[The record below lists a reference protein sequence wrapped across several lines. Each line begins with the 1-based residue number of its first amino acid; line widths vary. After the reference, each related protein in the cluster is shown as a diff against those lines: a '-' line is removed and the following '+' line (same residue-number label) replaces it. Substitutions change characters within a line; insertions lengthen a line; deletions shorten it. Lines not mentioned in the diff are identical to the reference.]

1 MVIDKAL
8 IEDIKSSTNIVDVIG
23 EVVSLN
29 RAGRNYLGLCPFHK
43 EKTPSFNV
51 IEDRQFYHCF
61 GCGKSGDVF
70 KFLEEY
76 RQISFQESV
85 KVLADRLGIAV
96 RIDAPRQAQQQN
108 SPNQAFYDLHEDALK
123 FYHAVLMTTKIG
135 EAARA
140 YLYERGMTDDLLKT
154 FQIGLAPDEPD
165 YLYQSV
171 SKKYDEEV
179 LTESGLFNLSE
190 SNRLF
195 DTFKNRIMFPL
206 KNEFGKTIGFSGR
219 VWTKDDIEK
228 GQAKYKNTR
237 ATRIFNK
244 SYELYHL
251 DQAKSVIQKTHEVYL
266 MEGFMDVI
274 AAYRAGHV
282 NAVAS
287 MGTALTP
294 EHVNR
299 LRKLTKKIVLTYD
312 GDKAGQN
319 AIAKSLELLSDFQV
333 DIVKIPDNMDPDE
346 YLQKTSEEAL
356 GKLLVESRISDV
368 EFWIGQLKP
377 ANVDNLQAEIAYVE
391 QIAKIIAKSP
401 SVTAQNSYIS
411 KVADLL
417 PDFDF
422 FQVEQAVNNERL
434 TMRNQQTAQLSAA
447 SNSAY
452 ESSAS
457 GFRGTVKPPST
468 PKITGL
474 RRAEN
479 QLFHRMLNHPMILN
493 DYRMREEF
501 FFQTPE
507 LEELYHILKQDGQID
522 TVALSLLSQEVQTAY
537 YQVLEEI
544 LPPETSL
551 EEVQAIEERRNHF
564 LREQD
569 FRKQSKQIRES
580 SNHGDVDAA
589 VEAQH
594 LTFKSLISSVTTKK
608 LVQQLMMKSQ
618 KNLLSHLFLMLM
630 GLMTFWNV

>member
-8 IEDIKSSTNIVDVIG
+8 IEDIKSNTNIVDVIG

-96 RIDAPRQAQQQN
+96 SIDAPRQAQQQN

-140 YLYERGMTDDLLKT
+140 YLYERGMTDELLKA
-154 FQIGLAPDEPD
+154 FQIGLSPDEPD

-190 SNRLF
+190 NNRIF

-219 VWTKDDIEK
+219 VWTKEDIEK

-244 SYELYHL
+244 PYELYHL
-251 DQAKSVIQKTHEVYL
+251 DQAKPVIQKTHEVYL

-452 ESSAS
+452 ESAS
-457 GFRGTVKPPST
+457 GFRGTVKLPST

-493 DYRMREEF
+493 DYRMRDDF
-501 FFQTPE
+501 FFETPE

-522 TVALSLLSQEVQTAY
+522 TVALSVLSQEVQTAY

-569 FRKQSKQIRES
+569 FRRQSKQIRES

-589 VEAQH
+589 VEALQM
-594 LTFKSLISSVTTKK
+594 LID
-608 LVQQLMMKSQ
+608 Q
-618 KNLLSHLFLMLM
+618 KRDME
-630 GLMTFWNV
+630 

>member
-96 RIDAPRQAQQQN
+96 TIDAPRQAQQQN

-219 VWTKDDIEK
+219 VWTKEDIEK

-244 SYELYHL
+244 SYELYHF
-251 DQAKSVIQKTHEVYL
+251 DQAKPVIQKTHEVYL

-457 GFRGTVKPPST
+457 GFRGTVKLPST

-589 VEAQH
+589 VEALQM
-594 LTFKSLISSVTTKK
+594 LIA
-608 LVQQLMMKSQ
+608 Q
-618 KNLLSHLFLMLM
+618 KRDME
-630 GLMTFWNV
+630 

>member
-1 MVIDKAL
+1 MAIDKAL
-8 IEDIKSSTNIVDVIG
+8 IEDIKQSTNIVDVIG
-23 EVVSLN
+23 EVVSLS
-29 RAGRNYLGLCPFHK
+29 RSGRNYLGLCPFHK

-85 KVLADRLGIAV
+85 KILADRLGIAV
-96 RIDAPRQAQQQN
+96 SVTPERQRQEQN
-108 SPNQAFYDLHEDALK
+108 SPNQDLYAIHADAVK
-123 FYHAVLMTTKIG
+123 FYHAILMTTKMG
-135 EAARA
+135 EQARR
-140 YLYERGMTDDLLKT
+140 YLYERGLTDDLLKA
-154 FQIGLAPDEPD
+154 FQIGLSLDQAD

-171 SKKYDEEV
+171 SKKYDENTI
-179 LTESGLFNLSE
+179 LESGLFNLSD
-190 SNRLF
+190 SNRIF

-206 KNEFGKTIGFSGR
+206 TNEFGQTIGFSGR
-219 VWTKDDIEK
+219 VWTEEDIAS

-251 DQAKSVIQKTHEVYL
+251 DQAKPVIQKTHEVYL

-274 AAYRAGHV
+274 AAYRAGHS

-287 MGTALTP
+287 MGTALTA
-294 EHVNR
+294 EHVSR
-299 LRKLTKKIVLTYD
+299 LAKLTKKVVLTYD

-377 ANVDNLQAEIAYVE
+377 DNVDNLQAEIAYVE
-391 QIAKIIAKSP
+391 QIAGIIAKSP
-401 SVTAQNSYIS
+401 SLTAQNSYIS

-434 TMRNQQTAQLSAA
+434 RVRNQQTTQLNQLGGEGQSYSRSVAREMVNLPL
-447 SNSAY
+447 SPQIS
-452 ESSAS
+452 
-457 GFRGTVKPPST
+457 
-468 PKITGL
+468 GL

-493 DYRMREEF
+493 DYRMREDF
-501 FFQTPE
+501 FFHTPE
-507 LEELYHILKQDGQID
+507 LEELFHLLKEDGQID
-522 TVALSLLSQEVQTAY
+522 TVSLTGLSDQVQAAY
-537 YQVLEEI
+537 YQVLEES
-544 LPPETSL
+544 LPSETSP
-551 EEVQAIEERRNHF
+551 EEIASTEARRN
-564 LREQD
+564 RYIQEQD
-569 FRKQSKQIRES
+569 LRKQSKHIRES

-589 VEAQH
+589 VEALQ
-594 LTFKSLISSVTTKK
+594 LLIT
-608 LVQQLMMKSQ
+608 Q
-618 KNLLSHLFLMLM
+618 KRNME
-630 GLMTFWNV
+630 

>member
-1 MVIDKAL
+1 MAIDKAL

-96 RIDAPRQAQQQN
+96 TIDTPRQAQQQH

-140 YLYERGMTDDLLKT
+140 YLYERGMTDDLLKA
-154 FQIGLAPDEPD
+154 FQIGLSPDEPD

-190 SNRLF
+190 SNRIF

-219 VWTKDDIEK
+219 VWTKEAIEQ

-251 DQAKSVIQKTHEVYL
+251 DKVKPVIQKTHEVYL

-274 AAYRAGHV
+274 AAYRAGQV

-346 YLQKTSEEAL
+346 YLQETSEEAL

-434 TMRNQQTAQLSAA
+434 ALRNQQTAQLSAA
-447 SNSAY
+447 GNSSY

-457 GFRGTVKPPST
+457 GFKGTVKLPST

-493 DYRMREEF
+493 DYRMRDDF
-501 FFQTPE
+501 FFQTAE
-507 LEELYHILKQDGQID
+507 LEELYQVLKQDGQID
-522 TVALSLLSQEVQTAY
+522 TVALSVLPQEVQTAY

-564 LREQD
+564 LRELD

-589 VEAQH
+589 VEALQM
-594 LTFKSLISSVTTKK
+594 LIA
-608 LVQQLMMKSQ
+608 Q
-618 KNLLSHLFLMLM
+618 KRDME
-630 GLMTFWNV
+630 

>member
-96 RIDAPRQAQQQN
+96 TIDAPRQAQQQN

-434 TMRNQQTAQLSAA
+434 TMRSQQTAQLSAT

-457 GFRGTVKPPST
+457 GFRGAVKLPST

-589 VEAQH
+589 VEALQM
-594 LTFKSLISSVTTKK
+594 LIA
-608 LVQQLMMKSQ
+608 Q
-618 KNLLSHLFLMLM
+618 KRDME
-630 GLMTFWNV
+630 

>member
-96 RIDAPRQAQQQN
+96 TIDAPRQAQQQN

-219 VWTKDDIEK
+219 VWTKEDI
-228 GQAKYKNTR
+228 
-237 ATRIFNK
+237 
-244 SYELYHL
+244 ELYHL
-251 DQAKSVIQKTHEVYL
+251 DQAKPVIQKTHEVYL

-457 GFRGTVKPPST
+457 GFRGTVKLPST

-589 VEAQH
+589 VEALQM
-594 LTFKSLISSVTTKK
+594 LIA
-608 LVQQLMMKSQ
+608 Q
-618 KNLLSHLFLMLM
+618 KRDME
-630 GLMTFWNV
+630 

>member
-96 RIDAPRQAQQQN
+96 TIDAPRQAQQKN

-219 VWTKDDIEK
+219 VWTKEDIEK

-244 SYELYHL
+244 YYELYHL
-251 DQAKSVIQKTHEVYL
+251 DQAKPVIQKTHEVYL

-434 TMRNQQTAQLSAA
+434 TMRNQQTAQLSAT
-447 SNSAY
+447 SNSTY
-452 ESSAS
+452 ESSVS
-457 GFRGTVKPPST
+457 GFRGTVKLPST

-589 VEAQH
+589 VEALQM
-594 LTFKSLISSVTTKK
+594 LIA
-608 LVQQLMMKSQ
+608 Q
-618 KNLLSHLFLMLM
+618 KRDME
-630 GLMTFWNV
+630 

>member
-96 RIDAPRQAQQQN
+96 TIDAPRQAQQQN

-135 EAARA
+135 EAART

-219 VWTKDDIEK
+219 VWTKEDVEK

-251 DQAKSVIQKTHEVYL
+251 DQAKPVIQKTHEVYL

-457 GFRGTVKPPST
+457 GFRGTVKLPST

-589 VEAQH
+589 VEALQM
-594 LTFKSLISSVTTKK
+594 LIA
-608 LVQQLMMKSQ
+608 Q
-618 KNLLSHLFLMLM
+618 KRDME
-630 GLMTFWNV
+630 

>member
-1 MVIDKAL
+1 MVIDKTL

-96 RIDAPRQAQQQN
+96 TIDAPRQAQQQN

-219 VWTKDDIEK
+219 VWTKDDFEK

-244 SYELYHL
+244 SDELYHL
-251 DQAKSVIQKTHEVYL
+251 DQAKPVIQKTHEVYL

-457 GFRGTVKPPST
+457 GFRGTVKLPST

-589 VEAQH
+589 VEALQM
-594 LTFKSLISSVTTKK
+594 LIA
-608 LVQQLMMKSQ
+608 Q
-618 KNLLSHLFLMLM
+618 KRDME
-630 GLMTFWNV
+630 

>member
-1 MVIDKAL
+1 MVSLD
-8 IEDIKSSTNIVDVIG
+8 T
-23 EVVSLN
+23 EVVNDLKSKVNIADLISQYVALS
-29 RAGRNYLGLCPFHK
+29 RTGKNYIGLCPFHG

-51 IEDRQFYHCF
+51 NAEKGFYHCF

-96 RIDAPRQAQQQN
+96 TIDAPRQAQQQN

-219 VWTKDDIEK
+219 VWTKEDIEK

-251 DQAKSVIQKTHEVYL
+251 DQAKPVIQKTHEVYL

-319 AIAKSLELLSDFQV
+319 AIAKSLELL
-333 DIVKIPDNMDPDE
+333 
-346 YLQKTSEEAL
+346 
-356 GKLLVESRISDV
+356 
-368 EFWIGQLKP
+368 
-377 ANVDNLQAEIAYVE
+377 
-391 QIAKIIAKSP
+391 
-401 SVTAQNSYIS
+401 
-411 KVADLL
+411 
-417 PDFDF
+417 
-422 FQVEQAVNNERL
+422 
-434 TMRNQQTAQLSAA
+434 
-447 SNSAY
+447 
-452 ESSAS
+452 
-457 GFRGTVKPPST
+457 
-468 PKITGL
+468 
-474 RRAEN
+474 
-479 QLFHRMLNHPMILN
+479 
-493 DYRMREEF
+493 
-501 FFQTPE
+501 
-507 LEELYHILKQDGQID
+507 
-522 TVALSLLSQEVQTAY
+522 
-537 YQVLEEI
+537 
-544 LPPETSL
+544 
-551 EEVQAIEERRNHF
+551 
-564 LREQD
+564 
-569 FRKQSKQIRES
+569 
-580 SNHGDVDAA
+580 
-589 VEAQH
+589 
-594 LTFKSLISSVTTKK
+594 
-608 LVQQLMMKSQ
+608 
-618 KNLLSHLFLMLM
+618 
-630 GLMTFWNV
+630 

>member
-1 MVIDKAL
+1 MAIDKAL

-96 RIDAPRQAQQQN
+96 TIDTPRQAQQQH

-140 YLYERGMTDDLLKT
+140 YLYERGMTDDLLKA
-154 FQIGLAPDEPD
+154 FQIGLSPDEPD

-190 SNRLF
+190 SNRIF

-219 VWTKDDIEK
+219 VWTKEAIEQ

-251 DQAKSVIQKTHEVYL
+251 DKAEPVIQKTHEVYL

-274 AAYRAGHV
+274 AAYRAGQV

-346 YLQKTSEEAL
+346 YLQETSEEAL

-434 TMRNQQTAQLSAA
+434 ALRNQQTAQLSAA
-447 SNSAY
+447 GNSSY

-457 GFRGTVKPPST
+457 GFKGTVKLPST

-493 DYRMREEF
+493 DYRMRDDF
-501 FFQTPE
+501 FFQTAE
-507 LEELYHILKQDGQID
+507 LEELYQVLKQDGQID
-522 TVALSLLSQEVQTAY
+522 TVALSVLPQEVQTAY

-564 LREQD
+564 LRELD

-589 VEAQH
+589 VEALQM
-594 LTFKSLISSVTTKK
+594 LIA
-608 LVQQLMMKSQ
+608 Q
-618 KNLLSHLFLMLM
+618 KRDME
-630 GLMTFWNV
+630 

>member
-1 MVIDKAL
+1 MAIDKAL

-96 RIDAPRQAQQQN
+96 TIDAPRQAQQQH

-140 YLYERGMTDDLLKT
+140 YLYERGMTDDLLKA
-154 FQIGLAPDEPD
+154 FQIGLSPDEPD

-206 KNEFGKTIGFSGR
+206 KNEFGETIGFSGR
-219 VWTKDDIEK
+219 VWTKEAIEQ

-251 DQAKSVIQKTHEVYL
+251 DQAKPVIQKTHEVYL

-274 AAYRAGHV
+274 AAYRAGQV

-299 LRKLTKKIVLTYD
+299 LR
-312 GDKAGQN
+312 
-319 AIAKSLELLSDFQV
+319 
-333 DIVKIPDNMDPDE
+333 
-346 YLQKTSEEAL
+346 
-356 GKLLVESRISDV
+356 
-368 EFWIGQLKP
+368 
-377 ANVDNLQAEIAYVE
+377 
-391 QIAKIIAKSP
+391 
-401 SVTAQNSYIS
+401 
-411 KVADLL
+411 
-417 PDFDF
+417 
-422 FQVEQAVNNERL
+422 
-434 TMRNQQTAQLSAA
+434 
-447 SNSAY
+447 
-452 ESSAS
+452 
-457 GFRGTVKPPST
+457 
-468 PKITGL
+468 
-474 RRAEN
+474 
-479 QLFHRMLNHPMILN
+479 
-493 DYRMREEF
+493 
-501 FFQTPE
+501 
-507 LEELYHILKQDGQID
+507 
-522 TVALSLLSQEVQTAY
+522 
-537 YQVLEEI
+537 
-544 LPPETSL
+544 
-551 EEVQAIEERRNHF
+551 
-564 LREQD
+564 
-569 FRKQSKQIRES
+569 
-580 SNHGDVDAA
+580 
-589 VEAQH
+589 
-594 LTFKSLISSVTTKK
+594 
-608 LVQQLMMKSQ
+608 
-618 KNLLSHLFLMLM
+618 
-630 GLMTFWNV
+630 

>member
-96 RIDAPRQAQQQN
+96 TIDAPRQAQQQN

-140 YLYERGMTDDLLKT
+140 YLYERGMTDDLLKA
-154 FQIGLAPDEPD
+154 FQIGLSPDEPD

-251 DQAKSVIQKTHEVYL
+251 DQAKPVIQKTHEVYL

-312 GDKAGQN
+312 GDKAGLE
-319 AIAKSLELLSDFQV
+319 ATAKAFGVLQDLVME
-333 DIVKIPDNMDPDE
+333 IVRIPDQMDPDE
-346 YLQKTSEEAL
+346 YLKKTSPEDLAS
-356 GKLLVESRISDV
+356 LLKNSRISKV
-368 EFWIGQLKP
+368 EFLMQYWKP
-377 ANVDNLQAEIAYVE
+377 QYIENLQAQIEFVEKIAP
-391 QIAKIIAKSP
+391 IIAQTRSI
-401 SVTAQNSYIS
+401 TAQNTYIY
-411 KVADLL
+411 KLADLL
-417 PDFDF
+417 PEFDY
-422 FQVEQAVNNERL
+422 FQN
-434 TMRNQQTAQLSAA
+434 
-447 SNSAY
+447 
-452 ESSAS
+452 
-457 GFRGTVKPPST
+457 
-468 PKITGL
+468 
-474 RRAEN
+474 
-479 QLFHRMLNHPMILN
+479 
-493 DYRMREEF
+493 
-501 FFQTPE
+501 
-507 LEELYHILKQDGQID
+507 
-522 TVALSLLSQEVQTAY
+522 
-537 YQVLEEI
+537 
-544 LPPETSL
+544 
-551 EEVQAIEERRNHF
+551 
-564 LREQD
+564 
-569 FRKQSKQIRES
+569 
-580 SNHGDVDAA
+580 
-589 VEAQH
+589 
-594 LTFKSLISSVTTKK
+594 
-608 LVQQLMMKSQ
+608 
-618 KNLLSHLFLMLM
+618 
-630 GLMTFWNV
+630 

>member
-1 MVIDKAL
+1 MAIDKAL

-96 RIDAPRQAQQQN
+96 TIDAPRQAQQQH
-108 SPNQAFYDLHEDALK
+108 SPNQVFYDLHEDALK

-154 FQIGLAPDEPD
+154 FQIGLSPDEPD

-219 VWTKDDIEK
+219 VWTKEDIEQ

-237 ATRIFNK
+237 STRIFNK

-251 DQAKSVIQKTHEVYL
+251 DQAKTVIQKTHEVYL

-274 AAYRAGHV
+274 AAYRAGQV

-434 TMRNQQTAQLSAA
+434 TLRNQQTAQLAVTG
-447 SNSAY
+447 NKGY
-452 ESSAS
+452 ESSIN
-457 GFRGTVKPPST
+457 GLRGTVKLPST

-493 DYRMREEF
+493 DYRMRDDF
-501 FFQTPE
+501 FFQTAE
-507 LEELYHILKQDGQID
+507 LEELYQVLKQDGQID
-522 TVALSLLSQEVQTAY
+522 TVALSVLPQEVQTAY

-569 FRKQSKQIRES
+569 FRRQSKQIRES

-589 VEAQH
+589 VEALQM
-594 LTFKSLISSVTTKK
+594 LID
-608 LVQQLMMKSQ
+608 Q
-618 KNLLSHLFLMLM
+618 KRDME
-630 GLMTFWNV
+630 

>member
-96 RIDAPRQAQQQN
+96 TIDAPRQAQQQN

-457 GFRGTVKPPST
+457 GFRGTVKLPST

-589 VEAQH
+589 VEALQM
-594 LTFKSLISSVTTKK
+594 LIA
-608 LVQQLMMKSQ
+608 Q
-618 KNLLSHLFLMLM
+618 KRDME
-630 GLMTFWNV
+630 

>member
-96 RIDAPRQAQQQN
+96 TIDAPRQAQQQN

-219 VWTKDDIEK
+219 VWTKEDIEK

-251 DQAKSVIQKTHEVYL
+251 DQAKLVIQKTYEVYL

-457 GFRGTVKPPST
+457 GFRGTVKLPST

-522 TVALSLLSQEVQTAY
+522 TVVLSQLSQEVQTAY

-589 VEAQH
+589 VEALQM
-594 LTFKSLISSVTTKK
+594 LIA
-608 LVQQLMMKSQ
+608 Q
-618 KNLLSHLFLMLM
+618 KRDME
-630 GLMTFWNV
+630 

>member
-1 MVIDKAL
+1 MAIDKAL

-96 RIDAPRQAQQQN
+96 TIDAPRQAQQQH

-140 YLYERGMTDDLLKT
+140 YLYERGMTDDLLKA
-154 FQIGLAPDEPD
+154 FQIGLSPDEPD

-190 SNRLF
+190 NNRLF

-219 VWTKDDIEK
+219 VWTKEAIEQ

-251 DQAKSVIQKTHEVYL
+251 DQAKPVIQKTHEVYL

-274 AAYRAGHV
+274 AAYRAGQV

-377 ANVDNLQAEIAYVE
+377 VNVDNLQAEIAYVE

-434 TMRNQQTAQLSAA
+434 TLRNQQTAQLSAA
-447 SNSAY
+447 GNSSY

-457 GFRGTVKPPST
+457 GFRGTVKLPST

-493 DYRMREEF
+493 DYRMRDDF
-501 FFQTPE
+501 FFQTAE
-507 LEELYHILKQDGQID
+507 LEELYQVLKQDGQID
-522 TVALSLLSQEVQTAY
+522 TVALSVLPQEVQTAY

-564 LREQD
+564 LRELD

-589 VEAQH
+589 VEALQM
-594 LTFKSLISSVTTKK
+594 LIA
-608 LVQQLMMKSQ
+608 Q
-618 KNLLSHLFLMLM
+618 KRDME
-630 GLMTFWNV
+630 

>member
-96 RIDAPRQAQQQN
+96 TIDAPRQAQQQN

-219 VWTKDDIEK
+219 VWTKEDIEK

-244 SYELYHL
+244 SYELYHF
-251 DQAKSVIQKTHEVYL
+251 DQAKPVIQKTHEVYL

-452 ESSAS
+452 ESSVS
-457 GFRGTVKPPST
+457 VFRGTVKLPST

-589 VEAQH
+589 VEALQM
-594 LTFKSLISSVTTKK
+594 LIA
-608 LVQQLMMKSQ
+608 Q
-618 KNLLSHLFLMLM
+618 KRDME
-630 GLMTFWNV
+630 

>member
-76 RQISFQESV
+76 RQVSFQESV

-96 RIDAPRQAQQQN
+96 TLDAPRQSQQQN

-219 VWTKDDIEK
+219 VWTKEDIEK

-457 GFRGTVKPPST
+457 GFRGTVKLPST

-589 VEAQH
+589 VEALQM
-594 LTFKSLISSVTTKK
+594 LIA
-608 LVQQLMMKSQ
+608 Q
-618 KNLLSHLFLMLM
+618 KRDME
-630 GLMTFWNV
+630 

>member
-1 MVIDKAL
+1 MAIDKAL

-96 RIDAPRQAQQQN
+96 TIDAPRQAQQQH

-154 FQIGLAPDEPD
+154 FQIGLSPDEPD

-219 VWTKDDIEK
+219 VWTKEDIEQ

-251 DQAKSVIQKTHEVYL
+251 DQAKLVIQKTHEVYL

-274 AAYRAGHV
+274 AAYRAGQV

-434 TMRNQQTAQLSAA
+434 TLRNQQTAQLSAA
-447 SNSAY
+447 GNSSY
-452 ESSAS
+452 ESSGT
-457 GFRGTVKPPST
+457 GFRGTVKLPST

-479 QLFHRMLNHPMILN
+479 QLFHRMLNHPIILN
-493 DYRMREEF
+493 DYRMRDDF
-501 FFQTPE
+501 FFQTAE
-507 LEELYHILKQDGQID
+507 LEELYQVLKQDGQID
-522 TVALSLLSQEVQTAY
+522 TVALSVLPQEVQTAY

-564 LREQD
+564 LRELD

-589 VEAQH
+589 VEALQM
-594 LTFKSLISSVTTKK
+594 LIA
-608 LVQQLMMKSQ
+608 Q
-618 KNLLSHLFLMLM
+618 KRDME
-630 GLMTFWNV
+630 